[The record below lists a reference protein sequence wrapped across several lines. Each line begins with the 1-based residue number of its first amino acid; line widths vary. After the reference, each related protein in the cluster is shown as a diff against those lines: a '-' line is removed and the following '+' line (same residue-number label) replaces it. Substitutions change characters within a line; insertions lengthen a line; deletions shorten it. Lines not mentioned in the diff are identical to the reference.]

1 MSINN
6 PLTDN
11 APADR
16 EDQALVMSARSG
28 DRRALEELMSAIK
41 DGSTTSLSAC
51 STIRRTQRTQRRRF
65 SSKC

>member
-28 DRRALEELMSAIK
+28 DRRALE
-41 DGSTTSLSAC
+41 
-51 STIRRTQRTQRRRF
+51 
-65 SSKC
+65 